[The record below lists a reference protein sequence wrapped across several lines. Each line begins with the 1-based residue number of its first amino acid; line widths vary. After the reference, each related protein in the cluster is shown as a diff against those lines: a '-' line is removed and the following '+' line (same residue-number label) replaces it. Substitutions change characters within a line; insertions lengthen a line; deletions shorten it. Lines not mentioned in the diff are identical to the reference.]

1 MWKSVLRALL
11 PIAVFLG
18 ALGLLIYGMRFHFV
32 PVSQEEEIEVSI
44 APPTPFV
51 PPPIPGQPGEGP
63 VFVDPFQRALPPF
76 LQTIKTKVIVT
87 ENESEPTLIREVT
100 FGGVALLTLQ
110 PDNEVAREVTF
121 GGVWNWSARR
131 TSGSLMRTYSGQ
143 PPSLCPT

>member
-1 MWKSVLRALL
+1 MWKPVLRALL

-18 ALGLLIYGMRFHFV
+18 ALGLLIYGARFHFV

-51 PPPIPGQPGEGP
+51 PPPIPGQPPFGQPGEGP
-63 VFVDPFQRALPPF
+63 LFVDPFQRALPPF
-76 LQTIKTKVIVT
+76 LQTIKAKVIVT

-100 FGGVALLTLQ
+100 FGGVAR
-110 PDNEVAREVTF
+110 P
-121 GGVWNWSARR
+121 
-131 TSGSLMRTYSGQ
+131 TSGILMRTYTGQ